1 MRHSFSAPRLSP
13 TAKPKGK
20 DVCCNRLRRSVW
32 SQRCA
37 KSLRCLVEFGGI
49 DRTVGFSEID
59 VGFRSYRQHVKVS
72 VGDFQPGDDER
83 DSLGLKCGHLSRTN
97 FAGNDGEMSGK
108 FVREIDPM
116 VNFES
121 RNNEGVAGADRGDR
135 EECNAH
141 IVSVN
146 EPSRKVAV
154 DDLGKQ
160 GAHGL
165 GIVECNE

>member
-1 MRHSFSAPRLSP
+1 MRHSSNAPRLLP
-13 TAKPKGK
+13 TAKPKDR

-32 SQRCA
+32 SEGSA
-37 KSLRCLVEFGGI
+37 KSVRCFVEFGWI
-49 DRTVGFSEID
+49 DRTVCFSEID
-59 VGFRSYRQHVKVS
+59 VGFRSYWEHVKVS

-83 DSLGLKCGHLSRTN
+83 DSLGLKCGHLGCAN
-97 FAGNDGEMSGK
+97 LAGNDGEMSSK
-108 FVREIDPM
+108 LVREIDPM
-116 VNFES
+116 INFES
-121 RNNEGVAGADRGDR
+121 RNDEGVAGADRGDR
-135 EECNAH
+135 EESNAH

-146 EPSRKVAV
+146 EPSWKVAV

>member
-1 MRHSFSAPRLSP
+1 MRHSFSAPRSSP
-13 TAKPKGK
+13 TAKPKDK

-37 KSLRCLVEFGGI
+37 KSLRCLVKFGGI

-59 VGFRSYRQHVKVS
+59 VGFRSYRQHVKVG

-83 DSLGLKCGHLSRTN
+83 DSLGLKCSHLSRTN
-97 FAGNDGEMSGK
+97 FAGNDGEMPGK
-108 FVREIDPM
+108 FVGEIDPV

-121 RNNEGVAGADRGDR
+121 RDNKCVAGADWSDRQEGD
-135 EECNAH
+135 AQ

-146 EPSRKVAV
+146 EPSWKVAV